1 MGDQEVTASRQQ
13 LDEGGAGA
21 RAQGVPGLGLVQGQL
36 QVFQVP
42 RELQQAEGGRGARR
56 LCLPRV
62 PLQTHFT
69 EEEAE
74 ALSGWVTIRR
84 PCSPEVAEL
93 VLEPRSV

>member
-42 RELQQAEGGRGARR
+42 RELQQAEGGPGRQTVTPAPSAVTDPFHRGG
-56 LCLPRV
+56 
-62 PLQTHFT
+62 
-69 EEEAE
+69 
-74 ALSGWVTIRR
+74 S
-84 PCSPEVAEL
+84 
-93 VLEPRSV
+93 

>member
-42 RELQQAEGGRGARR
+42 RELQQAEGGAGAPDGYACPECRYRPISQRR
-56 LCLPRV
+56 KLRL
-62 PLQTHFT
+62 
-69 EEEAE
+69 
-74 ALSGWVTIRR
+74 
-84 PCSPEVAEL
+84 
-93 VLEPRSV
+93 